1 LTVAQAT
8 TATALTVVPNPS
20 SWLQSVTFTATVTG
34 NDAVPTGTVQF
45 FAGGILI
52 GAGPLN
58 LNGVATLNYAS
69 LAIGTYTIT
78 ATYAGDSNDAAS
90 TSPPVSLAVG
100 KIPTTTDLGSS
111 TTSGPNSQTIL
122 VATMVGNVGP
132 VPTGTVTFTNALTT
146 LGTATL
152 DSTGM
157 ASLPLNLAAGNY
169 VIEAVYSGN
178 ATHLG
183 STSLP
188 ITVTTNPVGFTLTV
202 TPTTVSLKTSQHAQL
217 ALIVTSEGG
226 FTDTVALG
234 CLGLPAG
241 VNCHFSSPTVTLA
254 ANGTTAA
261 QLTIDT
267 NSPLSGGSDAMNGA
281 MNRRGGGG
289 GAMMAGLLLP
299 LSFLFGLTFWRQRRR
314 MAPAFTVLLLIAL
327 SAVALVTT
335 GCSGISTTSAAPG
348 TYTIQ
353 VVASGITTGV
363 VETQNVS
370 LTITK

>member
-1 LTVAQAT
+1 
-8 TATALTVVPNPS
+8 
-20 SWLQSVTFTATVTG
+20 
-34 NDAVPTGTVQF
+34 
-45 FAGGILI
+45 
-52 GAGPLN
+52 
-58 LNGVATLNYAS
+58 
-69 LAIGTYTIT
+69 
-78 ATYAGDSNDAAS
+78 
-90 TSPPVSLAVG
+90 VG

-111 TTSGPNSQTIL
+111 TTSGLNSQTIL
-122 VATMVGNVGP
+122 VATVYGDVGP
-132 VPTGTVTFTNALTT
+132 VPTGTVTFMNALTT
-146 LGTATL
+146 LGTVTL
-152 DSTGM
+152 DSTGV
-157 ASLPLNLAAGNY
+157 ASLPLNLAAGTY
-169 VIEAVYSGN
+169 VIEAVYSGD

-202 TPTTVSLKTSQHAQL
+202 TPTTVTLKTSQHAQL
-217 ALIVTSEGG
+217 GLIVTSEGG
-226 FTDTVALG
+226 FTDTIALG

-241 VNCHFSSPTVTLA
+241 VNCHFSSPTLVLA
-254 ANGTTAA
+254 ANGTAGA

-281 MNRRGGGG
+281 MNGTMNRGGGSA

-299 LSFLFGLTFWRQRRR
+299 LSLLFGLIFWRQRKR
-314 MAPAFTVLLLIAL
+314 MAAVFTVLLLIAL

>member
-1 LTVAQAT
+1 
-8 TATALTVVPNPS
+8 
-20 SWLQSVTFTATVTG
+20 
-34 NDAVPTGTVQF
+34 
-45 FAGGILI
+45 
-52 GAGPLN
+52 
-58 LNGVATLNYAS
+58 
-69 LAIGTYTIT
+69 
-78 ATYAGDSNDAAS
+78 
-90 TSPPVSLAVG
+90 
-100 KIPTTTDLGSS
+100 
-111 TTSGPNSQTIL
+111 
-122 VATMVGNVGP
+122 

-152 DSTGM
+152 DATGV
-157 ASLPLNLAAGNY
+157 ASLPLNLAAGTY
-169 VIEAVYSGN
+169 VIEAVYSGD

-217 ALIVTSEGG
+217 GLIVTSEGG

-241 VNCHFSSPTVTLA
+241 VNCHFSSPTVKLA
-254 ANGTTAA
+254 ADGTSAA

-281 MNRRGGGG
+281 MNGAVNRRAGGG
-289 GAMMAGLLLP
+289 GAMLAGVLFP
-299 LSFLFGLTFWRQRRR
+299 FSMLFGWIFLRQRKRL
-314 MAPAFTVLLLIAL
+314 AAAFTVLLLIAL